1 MRISDEAILK
11 IEEDD
16 NIEFRPQYNNV
27 PVFVNEHDSYK
38 VPSYQDTN
46 PNTPAKAPYIPSHR
60 IVHFDLKGAPPTMDY
75 MKKVVRLSKQLGA
88 TGVLIEYEDMFPWTG
103 RYKVVAIFKVSL
115 SPCHLSKYIM
125 IISKVS
131 SPPAWPGAASPR

>member
-60 IVHFDLKGAPPTMDY
+60 IVHFDLKGAPPSIDY
-75 MKKVVRLSKQLGA
+75 MKKVVTMSKHLGA
-88 TGVLIEYEDMFPWTG
+88 TGVLIEYEDMFPWSG
-103 RYKVVAIFKVSL
+103 R
-115 SPCHLSKYIM
+115 
-125 IISKVS
+125 
-131 SPPAWPGAASPR
+131 